1 MSRAAGQFNTSVP
14 ASTSS
19 TVAIPKVLGIE
30 TEYGIAGGPDL
41 DPIVSSSIV
50 VNAYAQQARTR
61 INWDFEGETPD
72 LDARGLP
79 GLSAFA
85 PVVETHLANTVL
97 TNGARLYVDHA
108 HPEYSSPECRTP
120 LQATLY
126 DCAGEEVMRRAVQ
139 AANDA
144 LETSQAITLYKNN
157 SDGKGNSYGTHENY
171 LVGRSVDFSH
181 IVRAMVPHFVS
192 RQIVVGA
199 GKVGAET
206 EGALQHDPSFQL
218 SQRSEF
224 FEEVVGLETT
234 LKRPI
239 INTRDEPHADAER
252 FRRLHII
259 IGDANMSQF
268 ATLVKLGSTAL
279 LLAVLEDQGPDVFP
293 SPPRNPVQA
302 VRAFSLDTSLKA
314 VVTCEDDAE
323 RSAWDFQDQL
333 WHLANNFA
341 QRDGADSVAPIPEVA
356 LVLLQWREM
365 LDGVIG
371 DRSSVADRVDW
382 VAKHR
387 VLEGYQQRYDLSPTD
402 AKLRVID
409 LQYHDLR
416 LERSLSQRVG
426 LRRIFDVDE
435 VREAVHNPPDST
447 RAYFRGQC
455 VARYPEQI
463 VAANW
468 DCVVFDLGAGP
479 LQRVP
484 MMDPLRGTADLTAHL
499 LERCLTANDLLDALD
514 R

>member
-1 MSRAAGQFNTSVP
+1 VS
-14 ASTSS
+14 
-19 TVAIPKVLGIE
+19 IPKVLGIE
-30 TEYGIAGGPDL
+30 TEYGILGGPDL
-41 DPIVSSSIV
+41 DPIVSSSII

-61 INWDFEGETPD
+61 INWDFEGETPE

-108 HPEYSSPECRTP
+108 HPEFSSPECRTP
-120 LQATLY
+120 LEATLY
-126 DCAGEEVMRRAVQ
+126 DCAGEEVMRRALV
-139 AANDA
+139 AANEN
-144 LETSQAITLYKNN
+144 LETHQAIALYKNN
-157 SDGKGNSYGTHENY
+157 SDGKGNSYGCHENY
-171 LVGRSVDFSH
+171 LVSRDVEFGH

-206 EGALQHDPSFQL
+206 EPALAAGVDFQL

-224 FEEVVGLETT
+224 FEEIVGLETT

-252 FRRLHII
+252 FRRLHVI
-259 IGDANMSQF
+259 IGDANMSQV
-268 ATLVKLGSTAL
+268 ATLVKLGATAI
-279 LLAVLEDQGPDVFP
+279 LLAALEDLGVDAFP
-293 SPPRNPVQA
+293 SAPRHPVQA
-302 VRAFSLDTSLKA
+302 VRAFSLDPTLATA
-314 VVTCEDDAE
+314 VPCDDDKE
-323 RSAWDFQDQL
+323 RTAWDLQDQL
-333 WHLANNFA
+333 WHLANRYVERA
-341 QRDGADSVAPIPEVA
+341 GAECVAPSEQVA
-356 LVLLQWREM
+356 TVLAQWRSM
-365 LDGVIG
+365 LDGVR
-371 DRSSVADRVDW
+371 DDVDAVADRVDW
-382 VAKHR
+382 VAKLR
-387 VLEGYQQRYDLSPTD
+387 VVNGYRERYDLAPGD
-402 AKLRVID
+402 ARLRVID

-416 LERSLSQRVG
+416 AERSLSQRVG
-426 LRRIFDVDE
+426 LVRLFDSE
-435 VREAVHNPPDST
+435 QVREAVHNPPDST

-468 DCVVFDLGAGP
+468 DCVVFDLGTGP

-484 MMDPLRGTADLTAHL
+484 MMDPLRGTAALTQHL
-499 LERCLTANDLLDALD
+499 LERCVTADDLLDALD